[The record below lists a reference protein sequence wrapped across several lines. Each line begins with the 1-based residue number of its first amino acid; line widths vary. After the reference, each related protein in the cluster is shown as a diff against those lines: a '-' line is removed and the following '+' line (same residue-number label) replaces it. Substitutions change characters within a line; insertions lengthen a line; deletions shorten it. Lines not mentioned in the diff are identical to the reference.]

1 MSDMTLELFRP
12 KGGYVFRAL
21 DRSRDLCDDD
31 QSGEIA
37 DQYAL
42 LTRYVPDD
50 LPYHLDSIIV
60 QSPYLRNFLA
70 AVFKGYPRIYASTQ
84 QVEFST
90 PFHEFYFRWDKF
102 LECMKEEQDETT
114 LLHVRLLYEVMVK
127 IIEPL
132 KATVEDLLSNGLID
146 FEHVFAL
153 FEPRCEVYAKIDG
166 HNRMFITTYHLNSA
180 ADLPCKYIDTNGK
193 CFGWYE
199 QDISVPQFEGVI
211 PVQQLPCIPMTML
224 EDRSMRQRLVDRGR
238 EFEKLGGINYR
249 AYSGIVSI
257 RKEKVKLMNGRII
270 IDPAIG
276 LTLDKDRSPFLVREE
291 DAEDQISKKGQKLSS
306 SRSKKVRALLT
317 NDTELAVCAPQVA
330 GYCLTYKGWAKF
342 DVDNVKEITW
352 DHHAFDALVLQPDV
366 KQVILSFVQ
375 VQLSEKD
382 RFDDIING
390 KGKGI
395 IVLFQGEAGVGKTLT
410 AESLAERIRQP
421 LYIMSAGE
429 LGEKATEV
437 EKNLRKV
444 MDRCTTWRA
453 ILLLDE
459 CDVFLE
465 KRSESSLEKNRLVAV
480 FLRMLEYYQGVL
492 LLTTNRISAFDPAFE
507 SRIHLTIDYPK
518 LDREARQRIWAN
530 FINAQSRSTISA
542 WELRLLGQL
551 ELNGRQIKNM
561 VKTAALLATAENV
574 GLQFDHIMTVA
585 KVKGLELHQRWE
597 EKVDH
602 GWWDPRISGPTID
615 LDSW

>member
-1 MSDMTLELFRP
+1 
-12 KGGYVFRAL
+12 
-21 DRSRDLCDDD
+21 
-31 QSGEIA
+31 
-37 DQYAL
+37 
-42 LTRYVPDD
+42 
-50 LPYHLDSIIV
+50 
-60 QSPYLRNFLA
+60 
-70 AVFKGYPRIYASTQ
+70 
-84 QVEFST
+84 
-90 PFHEFYFRWDKF
+90 
-102 LECMKEEQDETT
+102 
-114 LLHVRLLYEVMVK
+114 
-127 IIEPL
+127 
-132 KATVEDLLSNGLID
+132 
-146 FEHVFAL
+146 
-153 FEPRCEVYAKIDG
+153 
-166 HNRMFITTYHLNSA
+166 
-180 ADLPCKYIDTNGK
+180 
-193 CFGWYE
+193 
-199 QDISVPQFEGVI
+199 
-211 PVQQLPCIPMTML
+211 
-224 EDRSMRQRLVDRGR
+224 
-238 EFEKLGGINYR
+238 
-249 AYSGIVSI
+249 
-257 RKEKVKLMNGRII
+257 
-270 IDPAIG
+270 
-276 LTLDKDRSPFLVREE
+276 
-291 DAEDQISKKGQKLSS
+291 
-306 SRSKKVRALLT
+306 
-317 NDTELAVCAPQVA
+317 
-330 GYCLTYKGWAKF
+330 
-342 DVDNVKEITW
+342 
-352 DHHAFDALVLQPDV
+352 
-366 KQVILSFVQ
+366 
-375 VQLSEKD
+375 
-382 RFDDIING
+382 
-390 KGKGI
+390 
-395 IVLFQGEAGVGKTLT
+395 
-410 AESLAERIRQP
+410 
-421 LYIMSAGE
+421 MSAGE

-492 LLTTNRISAFDPAFE
+492 FLTTNRISAFDPTFE